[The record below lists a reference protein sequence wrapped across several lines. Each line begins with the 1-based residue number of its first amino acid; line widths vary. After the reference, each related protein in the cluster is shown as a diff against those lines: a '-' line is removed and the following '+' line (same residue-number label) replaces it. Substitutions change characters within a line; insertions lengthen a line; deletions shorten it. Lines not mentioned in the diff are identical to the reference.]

1 MLRIS
6 NGQTI
11 ANYQVEAFL
20 GRGAFTQVFLV
31 SDAQGNHWAMKL
43 GDDSGGG
50 KNLPRFGE
58 VTVTRDP
65 RAVSPDETPA
75 EAMFIDPKDG
85 ATAEILDAAEVD
97 ELLREEARLLELA
110 DGFGTPKLKEVVEVN
125 GRPAL
130 VMQHIT
136 GLTLRERIRSMEG
149 VKLTWMSEVCKIV
162 LALQSKGWEC
172 HGDLKPENILISDD
186 GTVYIIDP
194 VAKST
199 RKDRIVTTPWYNPF
213 LLWSSKGDSQAVAIM
228 LYELLIGGLPFDSVP
243 WRFAG
248 TDLSIQD
255 ADEVE
260 MSRSMFLSY
269 PPMRGINVLTPRHI
283 ESIFHRAMCDENYGL
298 ADLSAEL
305 ENFLIKH

>member
-11 ANYQVEAFL
+11 ANYKVEAFL

-31 SDAQGNHWAMKL
+31 TDTNGDHWAMKL

-75 EAMFIDPKDG
+75 EAMFIDAKNG

-110 DGFGTPKLKEVVEVN
+110 DGFGTPKLKEVVDVN

-149 VKLTWMSEVCKIV
+149 VKLGWMSEVCKIV
-162 LALQSKGWEC
+162 LALHSKGWEC
-172 HGDLKPENILISDD
+172 HGDLKPENILISEN
-186 GTVYIIDP
+186 GEVYIIDP

-199 RKDRIVTTPWYNPF
+199 RNDRIVTTPWYNPF
-213 LLWSSKGDSQAVAIM
+213 LLWSSKGDAQSVAIM

-248 TDLSIQD
+248 TDLSLHD

-283 ESIFHRAMCDENYGL
+283 EAIFHRTMCEDAYDL

-305 ENFLIKH
+305 EEFLIKH